1 MKSEFKREK
10 EMGEH
15 LKEQIRRCDMER
27 QKIFS
32 RIHMLSGDK
41 SIAVLDVG
49 GIRKNYKVSTV
60 NV

>member
-10 EMGEH
+10 EVSEH
-15 LKEQIRRCDMER
+15 LKEQLRRCDMER

-41 SIAVLDVG
+41 AIVVKDVG
-49 GIRKNYKVSTV
+49 GVRKNYKVSTATV
-60 NV
+60 